1 MERLLLVEDDQD
13 IAAAIAM
20 ALTDEGWA
28 VDHAV
33 DGRAGLARG
42 RSGEYDLILLDVRLP
57 GMSGF
62 EVCRELRRFTRVPIL
77 FLTARGDEVDRV
89 IGLELGGDDYL
100 VKPVGIRELKARVR
114 ALLRRAQ
121 APPEAEQRIRT
132 GDLVILPARRAIHRG
147 EERIRLT
154 NSEMALLLAL
164 VRRPDAV
171 ITRESLMNALYD
183 AELNTGSLLTVNVHI
198 RNLRE
203 RLGDDPEHPRYIATV
218 RGVGYRWI
226 GNRT

>member
-171 ITRESLMNALYD
+171 STRESLMNALYD